1 MLAPNQFLNHFF
13 RLRFKDFNVISFGD
27 EVAGDGSSFT
37 ITGTAESD
45 NGFYQCRAV
54 SSAMKKFSKSAEV
67 IIRGNFTCKHTIF
80 MRPEVKE

>member
-1 MLAPNQFLNHFF
+1 M
-13 RLRFKDFNVISFGD
+13 ISFGD

-37 ITGTAESD
+37 ITGLAESD

-67 IIRGNFTCKHTIF
+67 IVRGILRLMETKSHILFSINS
-80 MRPEVKE
+80 R